1 MGRENI
7 TDDEAREA
15 LDRAKS
21 NETLFKKQAS
31 AIRNEYKTIEDENR
45 QYELYLELENLIK
58 ECKEQNGGKPCLPYS
73 IHLKRQLICFNP
85 SYDNVVEELSKL
97 KGMEEESR

>member
-21 NETLFKKQAS
+21 NETLFRKQVN
-31 AIRNEYKTIEDENR
+31 AIRNEYKQIEDENR
-45 QYELYLELENLIK
+45 NYEQYMED
-58 ECKEQNGGKPCLPYS
+58 QN
-73 IHLKRQLICFNP
+73 R
-85 SYDNVVEELSKL
+85 
-97 KGMEEESR
+97 